1 MKQTA
6 DTVIT
11 KEVLGAEARKRVH
24 LKAFGRE
31 ISRNKA
37 LYSMM
42 IPGIILLLLFNY
54 FPMFG
59 LVVAFKNF
67 NFTDG
72 IFGSPWSQ
80 PLNENFKY
88 LFSTTSSAIQVTVN
102 TLFLNS
108 LFIIFSVV
116 VEVAMALMFNEL
128 VGKRFKKVTQTL
140 MTLPY
145 FISWIV
151 VGVIAYN
158 IFNVSNGVLNSAL
171 SSIGAAKYDWYA
183 NPGPWP
189 AIMVVIYLWKFVGYG
204 MILYLAALA
213 GVDPTYYEAAK
224 IDGASRWD
232 MVKHISLPALA
243 PTIIILVLLHVGKIM
258 NADFG
263 MFYAIV
269 GDNAALFPTVDVL
282 DTFVFRSLRLN
293 GDIGMASACGFYQ
306 SIISFILI
314 LLCNKAAKRI
324 NPESGL
330 F

>member
-151 VGVIAYN
+151 VGVISYN